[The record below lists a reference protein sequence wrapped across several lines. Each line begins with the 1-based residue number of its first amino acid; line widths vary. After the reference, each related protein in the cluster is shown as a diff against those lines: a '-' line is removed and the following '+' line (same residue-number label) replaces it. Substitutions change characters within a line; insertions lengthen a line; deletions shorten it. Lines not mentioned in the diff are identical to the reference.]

1 MRTRGSITRSRRRTN
16 SSTSRSTRSPRTG
29 ARESDR
35 RRPPLMDDGRLR
47 ALLDRIAKETGEL
60 RRIARFSDDELEADP
75 DRLAAAKYRL
85 VVAIEAAIDAGE
97 LVIGA
102 RD

>member
-1 MRTRGSITRSRRRTN
+1 
-16 SSTSRSTRSPRTG
+16 
-29 ARESDR
+29 
-35 RRPPLMDDGRLR
+35 MDDGRLR

-102 RD
+102 RDLRQPRASRTPSRFWERRV